1 MVELTGWLGFILVA
15 GALLP
20 YILRRF
26 NLRKAG
32 LLLYSANHHNLALA
46 SILVLTVH
54 GLLVLTG
61 RRGWGW
67 GAQVL
72 FKGHLLSGLLT
83 WCVLAAVVLLA
94 MLTARR
100 KSRLNTLLAGIAA
113 GFANAQSRFLKCC
126 FRIGKELTN
135 FFWFCAGN
143 PTFEHSTD
151 LPEDVNNRRQP

>member
-54 GLLVLTG
+54 GLLFLTG

-100 KSRLNTLLAGIAA
+100 KSRLRIHCWLALPLVLLMLNHV
-113 GFANAQSRFLKCC
+113 F
-126 FRIGKELTN
+126 
-135 FFWFCAGN
+135 
-143 PTFEHSTD
+143 
-151 LPEDVNNRRQP
+151 